1 MPEVQRLAVFAA
13 RNHAVFHV
21 AHAAMLGFTDREIQC
36 AYERGVIDR
45 VHQGVYRFV
54 AAPADWRGDLLAAC
68 WAGGFRAFASHRSA
82 ARVHDLPGG
91 RDDLCEIT
99 CPRWRRSKSTRV
111 SSLVV
116 HEHLGIDVTRDVD
129 VVDGLPVASIPLT
142 LLGLAAVRPGVTELA
157 LEAALRRRL
166 TSLTELDEFMTRW
179 SGRGRR
185 GAARLRRLLAE
196 RDPAL
201 RPTASEMETLL
212 LAAVRRHGLPEP
224 RRQVDVRY
232 RGRVIATLDGGWPQW
247 KVGYEYDSDEFHT
260 GRVRTASDSAR
271 RHHVAAAG
279 WLVTTVVNA
288 DLARGG
294 TLACLAMEESLR
306 QRRSRSAS

>member
-1 MPEVQRLAVFAA
+1 MPDVQRLVRFAA
-13 RNHAVFHV
+13 RNHAVFHID
-21 AHAAMLGFTDREIQC
+21 HARMLGVTDREVQC
-36 AYERGVIDR
+36 AYERGEIDR
-45 VHQGVYRFV
+45 PHQGVYRFV
-54 AAPADWRGDLLAAC
+54 AAPPDWRSDLLAAC

-82 ARVHDLPGG
+82 ARVRDLPGG
-91 RDDLCEIT
+91 RHDVCEIT
-99 CPRWRRSKSTRV
+99 CPRWRRSKSAER

-116 HEHLGIDVTRDVD
+116 HEHLGLDVMRDVD
-129 VVDGLPVASIPLT
+129 LVDGLPVASVPLT

-179 SGRGRR
+179 NRRGRR
-185 GAARLRRLLAE
+185 GSAQLRRLLAQ

-201 RPTASEMETLL
+201 RPTGSEMETMLF
-212 LAAVRRHGLPEP
+212 AAVRRHGLPEP
-224 RRQVDVRY
+224 RRQVEVRY
-232 RGRVIATLDGGWPQW
+232 RGRVVATLDGGWPEW

-260 GRVRTASDSAR
+260 GRVRTASASAR

-279 WLVTTVVNA
+279 WLVTTVVRA
-288 DLARGG
+288 DLASGG

-306 QRRSRSAS
+306 QRRLRSAG